1 MISFR
6 FEYFENVISKHN
18 LKKVNWTQAAQ
29 WAWAQHLD
37 HNDWTVARVQQ
48 LDADTVEIIKRKD
61 VNKSICYKFGWEQM
75 GVYQRVIINRK
86 EQSVSVDR
94 FDMHW
99 LEDAPY
105 LGKRDQFRTNTHKEN
120 TLDFYRHEFW
130 LPIVFKFPSQ
140 ALSNYSAWQYKKAF
154 ARIPEISKNK

>member
-1 MISFR
+1 
-6 FEYFENVISKHN
+6 
-18 LKKVNWTQAAQ
+18 
-29 WAWAQHLD
+29 LD

-105 LGKRDQFRTNTHKEN
+105 LGKRD
-120 TLDFYRHEFW
+120 
-130 LPIVFKFPSQ
+130 
-140 ALSNYSAWQYKKAF
+140 
-154 ARIPEISKNK
+154 